1 MATYLELRI
10 SVLRQALNLVVNE
23 LERAHGDRLL
33 IDKDFFWA
41 IPAEQRMNVYE
52 QPADL
57 TVGQISELL
66 SGMDELVEDPA
77 RVTRVDAVKI
87 AELLRTAGDALAS

>member
-1 MATYLELRI
+1 MDGYLEIRI
-10 SVLRQALNLVVNE
+10 DVLREALNLVVDE
-23 LERAHGDRLL
+23 LGRAHGDRLL

-52 QPADL
+52 QPAGL

-66 SGMDELVEDPA
+66 DGMNRLVEDPA
-77 RVTRVDAVKI
+77 RVTVVDAVKI